1 MEINYGEVI
10 KTIFA
15 QKKKTNKSVYKN
27 KNSYSL
33 KSITSIPSEEN
44 FSEIVKGNLKNYV
57 IEKPNDNYNGFRI
70 IDIDKL
76 NDNQI
81 TENNI
86 KTTKNDTDDYDLYL
100 KGEELISKLK
110 NGIKQTNNGNF
121 EINITNNINQKKEK
135 KNKIKINHNKAT
147 SYNFSEKNL
156 KEIENNNIE
165 NNYLNKSSSNLV
177 ENQIKIIKKQKKPV
191 TSLKKIKFD
200 NIINKRNINK
210 NQYNK
215 FELYN
220 TEALAYEAI
229 KNYSHCRPKENS
241 FLKRMEFYS
250 VKKQTE
256 GKIIDIMVNK
266 AMRKIPEK
274 EKILIFNRLIED
286 SNRRVE
292 AKNRIQIVNQNNK
305 IANELYDSESALKK
319 KKKFDQRKF
328 EDDYHENIINKLKER
343 ERHLELLRNKKI
355 QDEKEKEDL
364 IVKQMKSRNKKA
376 SQLEIDSI
384 SKRLYDEA
392 NNRKLKREMLRSFSE
407 YEFEKRLNT
416 ISDMNKNTRNYSPF
430 LNQNH
435 FKSIEKKTNNSNSK
449 NYYNFT
455 TSNYNNNSINSSENN
470 KNNFSNEPI
479 SYKKKLIDN
488 MKKNI
493 NGYGNNSINKKSN
506 KYVTYN
512 NAEKMIDKFFV
523 K

>member
-215 FELYN
+215 YFV
-220 TEALAYEAI
+220 
-229 KNYSHCRPKENS
+229 
-241 FLKRMEFYS
+241 F
-250 VKKQTE
+250 
-256 GKIIDIMVNK
+256 
-266 AMRKIPEK
+266 
-274 EKILIFNRLIED
+274 
-286 SNRRVE
+286 
-292 AKNRIQIVNQNNK
+292 
-305 IANELYDSESALKK
+305 
-319 KKKFDQRKF
+319 
-328 EDDYHENIINKLKER
+328 
-343 ERHLELLRNKKI
+343 
-355 QDEKEKEDL
+355 
-364 IVKQMKSRNKKA
+364 
-376 SQLEIDSI
+376 SQL
-384 SKRLYDEA
+384 
-392 NNRKLKREMLRSFSE
+392 
-407 YEFEKRLNT
+407 
-416 ISDMNKNTRNYSPF
+416 
-430 LNQNH
+430 
-435 FKSIEKKTNNSNSK
+435 
-449 NYYNFT
+449 
-455 TSNYNNNSINSSENN
+455 
-470 KNNFSNEPI
+470 
-479 SYKKKLIDN
+479 
-488 MKKNI
+488 
-493 NGYGNNSINKKSN
+493 NGN
-506 KYVTYN
+506 
-512 NAEKMIDKFFV
+512 
-523 K
+523 

>member
-121 EINITNNINQKKEK
+121 EINITNNINQKKENK
-135 KNKIKINHNKAT
+135 INKIKINHNKAT

-200 NIINKRNINK
+200 KIKNKRNINK

-250 VKKQTE
+250 LKKQTE

-266 AMRKIPEK
+266 AMRKITEK

-305 IANELYDSESALKK
+305 IANELYD
-319 KKKFDQRKF
+319 
-328 EDDYHENIINKLKER
+328 
-343 ERHLELLRNKKI
+343 
-355 QDEKEKEDL
+355 
-364 IVKQMKSRNKKA
+364 
-376 SQLEIDSI
+376 
-384 SKRLYDEA
+384 
-392 NNRKLKREMLRSFSE
+392 
-407 YEFEKRLNT
+407 
-416 ISDMNKNTRNYSPF
+416 
-430 LNQNH
+430 
-435 FKSIEKKTNNSNSK
+435 
-449 NYYNFT
+449 
-455 TSNYNNNSINSSENN
+455 
-470 KNNFSNEPI
+470 
-479 SYKKKLIDN
+479 
-488 MKKNI
+488 
-493 NGYGNNSINKKSN
+493 
-506 KYVTYN
+506 
-512 NAEKMIDKFFV
+512 
-523 K
+523 

>member
-1 MEINYGEVI
+1 
-10 KTIFA
+10 
-15 QKKKTNKSVYKN
+15 
-27 KNSYSL
+27 
-33 KSITSIPSEEN
+33 
-44 FSEIVKGNLKNYV
+44 
-57 IEKPNDNYNGFRI
+57 
-70 IDIDKL
+70 
-76 NDNQI
+76 
-81 TENNI
+81 
-86 KTTKNDTDDYDLYL
+86 
-100 KGEELISKLK
+100 
-110 NGIKQTNNGNF
+110 
-121 EINITNNINQKKEK
+121 
-135 KNKIKINHNKAT
+135 
-147 SYNFSEKNL
+147 
-156 KEIENNNIE
+156 
-165 NNYLNKSSSNLV
+165 
-177 ENQIKIIKKQKKPV
+177 
-191 TSLKKIKFD
+191 
-200 NIINKRNINK
+200 
-210 NQYNK
+210 
-215 FELYN
+215 
-220 TEALAYEAI
+220 
-229 KNYSHCRPKENS
+229 
-241 FLKRMEFYS
+241 MEFYS

-319 KKKFDQRKF
+319 KKFDQKKF

-493 NGYGNNSINKKSN
+493 NGYGNNSLNKKSN